1 MRRLIT
7 LISASRNRII
17 VIRRE
22 LPRTENADWVRKPYR
37 TKHRRILLSVSP
49 GPVTRTAEEFIRR
62 GDSNRK
68 LRCRPTGGGRSGKP
82 GKIEPAIF
90 SCEEKVFLHRRRV
103 QSRPSAASRK
113 DRRAWTGGGD
123 ATQRKKRKW
132 QAWLGGLSLVAS
144 GFGSDCDGP
153 DKAQQLAADGGHNLR
168 LILSVGSQF
177 LVACTQPPLGFPG
190 DRFGFF
196 VQALLSLGQPAS
208 NPGFVL
214 VRPGRFDDHTLE
226 PGGAGN
232 SGPSV

>member
-49 GPVTRTAEEFIRR
+49 GPVTRSAEEFIRR

-90 SCEEKVFLHRRRV
+90 SCEERCFCI
-103 QSRPSAASRK
+103 AA
-113 DRRAWTGGGD
+113 
-123 ATQRKKRKW
+123 
-132 QAWLGGLSLVAS
+132 
-144 GFGSDCDGP
+144 GS
-153 DKAQQLAADGGHNLR
+153 
-168 LILSVGSQF
+168 S
-177 LVACTQPPLGFPG
+177 
-190 DRFGFF
+190 
-196 VQALLSLGQPAS
+196 
-208 NPGFVL
+208 
-214 VRPGRFDDHTLE
+214 PGRAQRVGRIEE
-226 PGGAGN
+226 PGRVGAMRHKGRREN
-232 SGPSV
+232 G